1 MKKLSII
8 LFLFLPVLLSAQNQL
23 SGYISQQLGM
33 EKNPLRNPSSLFNED
48 GELFE
53 SQELT
58 PLLFQSNTNFYLRW
72 QRKWEKVSFGLK
84 PKLSYVWYPSMTET
98 NLLRVNLE
106 QQLSFKLTKKWTLY
120 QTAFWQKRQRNGA
133 DLAEE
138 VFTLPRSYNQKGL
151 SAGLQYKWNK
161 HWLVDWE
168 NTILN
173 RQFFTEED
181 TETFYNGWK
190 SSLELKGRWKK
201 ADVLKKFY
209 ARLQYEQRNWERIR
223 FFEEEEEEEEEI
235 EVLSTTLMIYSR
247 FRTGVSLALND
258 QLEWSPYLEILNRNS
273 SVNRQDYMNYKL
285 GFALSW
291 EKDEF
296 SVDWKP
302 AVSRR
307 IFASLSPDS
316 SSSANLAYW
325 YWSNSLQLNY
335 QLASN
340 WEVYLLWS
348 HMNRDSNFDLEDAR
362 TFRSYQQY
370 YIGIGVKFRF

>member
-8 LFLFLPVLLSAQNQL
+8 LFLFLPVCLSAQNQL

-33 EKNPLRNPSSLFNED
+33 EKNPLRNPSSLFSENEQV
-48 GELFE
+48 FE
-53 SQELT
+53 SEELT
-58 PLLFQSNTNFYLRW
+58 PILFQSNTNLYLRW
-72 QRKWEKVSFGLK
+72 QRKWEKVGFGFK
-84 PKLSYVWYPSMTET
+84 PKLSYLWYPSMTET
-98 NLLRVNLE
+98 NLLKVNLQ
-106 QQLSFKLTKKWTLY
+106 QQLSFKLTRKWTLY
-120 QTAFWQKRQRNGA
+120 QTAFLQKRKRNGA

-151 SAGLQYKWNK
+151 SVGLQYEWNK
-161 HWLVDWE
+161 YWLVDWE

-181 TETFYNGWK
+181 TEIFHNGWK
-190 SSLELKGRWKK
+190 SSLELKGKWRK

-209 ARLQYEQRNWERIR
+209 ARLQYEQRNWERIS
-223 FFEEEEEEEEEI
+223 FFEEEEEEA
-235 EVLSTTLMIYSR
+235 LSITLMVYSR

-258 QLEWSPYLEILNRNS
+258 QLEWNPYLEILNRNS

-291 EKDEF
+291 DKDEF
-296 SVDWKP
+296 SIDWKP

-316 SSSANLAYW
+316 SSTINLAYW
-325 YWSNSLQLNY
+325 YWSNSLQVNY

-348 HMNRDSNFDLEDAR
+348 QVNRDSNFDLEDAR
-362 TFRSYQQY
+362 TLRSYQQY
-370 YIGIGVKFRF
+370 YMGIGMKFRF

>member
-23 SGYISQQLGM
+23 SGYISQQLGL
-33 EKNPLRNPSSLFNED
+33 EKNPLRNPSSLFTED

-53 SQELT
+53 SEELT

-72 QRKWEKVSFGLK
+72 QRKWEKVSFGFK

-190 SSLELKGRWKK
+190 SSLELKGRWRK

-223 FFEEEEEEEEEI
+223 FFEEEEEEEEV

-247 FRTGVSLALND
+247 FRTGVSIALND
-258 QLEWSPYLEILNRNS
+258 QLEWRPYLEILNRNS

-291 EKDEF
+291 EKDKF
-296 SVDWKP
+296 SIDWKP

-316 SSSANLAYW
+316 SSTTNLAYW

-370 YIGIGVKFRF
+370 YMGIGVKFRF